1 MNTTKTYSLSS
12 AGRRTTLVLLI
23 GSLLIWL
30 FAFWTLRS
38 TLNLSYHPL
47 RFFSSLQAAISQG
60 LTISQIIPALLM
72 LVIIIATPLV
82 VWNLLEEW
90 SAVYAVDKAGLRFSA
105 MGFSL
110 LYPWTAVQA
119 IGAVDSDAD
128 DPMDELLLEQDAGAQ
143 IANPLVRWLHN
154 QAYGRRRLP
163 IYAGLEQ
170 RQELIETIQQYRS
183 SEFGNQRMGELEVSG

>member
-1 MNTTKTYSLSS
+1 MKTYSLSS
-12 AGRRTTLVLLI
+12 AGRRTTLVLLL
-23 GSLLIWL
+23 GSVLIWM

-47 RFFSSLQAAISQG
+47 RFFSSLQAALSQG

-72 LVIIIATPLV
+72 LVLIIATPLV
-82 VWNLLEEW
+82 IWNLLEEW
-90 SAVYAVDKAGLRFSA
+90 AAVYAVEKDGLRFST

-110 LYPWTAVQA
+110 MYPWAAVKA
-119 IGAVDSDAD
+119 IRPVDTDAD
-128 DPMDELLLEQDAGAQ
+128 DPMDEVLLDRDAGTQ

-154 QAYGRRRLP
+154 QAYGGRRLP

-170 RQELIETIQQYRS
+170 RQELIETIR
-183 SEFGNQRMGELEVSG
+183 NHTAGEQVSG

>member
-1 MNTTKTYSLSS
+1 
-12 AGRRTTLVLLI
+12 
-23 GSLLIWL
+23 
-30 FAFWTLRS
+30 
-38 TLNLSYHPL
+38 
-47 RFFSSLQAAISQG
+47 
-60 LTISQIIPALLM
+60 M

-90 SAVYAVDKAGLRFSA
+90 SAVYAVDKAGLLFSA

-110 LYPWTAVQA
+110 LYPWKAVQA

-128 DPMDELLLEQDAGAQ
+128 DPMDELFLEQDAGAQ

-170 RQELIETIQQYRS
+170 RQELIEMIRQYRS